1 MSSSYAVTQLYSEVD
16 MRMMS
21 ATLIAVTVLA
31 GAGLAKADA
40 AAGWKAFHAGDYAKA
55 IKEFMPRVE
64 QGDAAAQYWVGIV
77 YYDERSDLQ
86 DYDEAEKWFRKA
98 AEKGVVDA
106 QRYLGE
112 MYSKGHGLPQD
123 YVLAHMWSN
132 LAGMYG
138 IKLGADNVAE
148 VEKLMTPDQITKAQK
163 LAQEW
168 IAKQND

>member
-1 MSSSYAVTQLYSEVD
+1 MVSNSLIVTKYTTVNLVTPVMICRHLASVMSSSYAVTQLYSEVD

-40 AAGWKAFHAGDYAKA
+40 AAGWKAFHADDYAKA

-106 QRYLGE
+106 NAI
-112 MYSKGHGLPQD
+112 
-123 YVLAHMWSN
+123 LARCTAKAMDFLRTTSSLTCGPIS
-132 LAGMYG
+132 LA
-138 IKLGADNVAE
+138 
-148 VEKLMTPDQITKAQK
+148 
-163 LAQEW
+163 
-168 IAKQND
+168 

>member
-1 MSSSYAVTQLYSEVD
+1 MQLCSEVD

-21 ATLIAVTVLA
+21 VTLVVVTALA
-31 GAGLAKADA
+31 SVGLAKADA
-40 AAGWKAFHAGDYAKA
+40 ADGWKAFHAGDYAKA

-98 AEKGVVDA
+98 AEQGVVDA

-112 MYSKGHGLPQD
+112 MYIKGRGVPQD
-123 YVLAHMWSN
+123 FVLAHMWSN
-132 LAGMYG
+132 LAGMNG
-138 IKLGADNVAE
+138 VKLGADNMAE
-148 VEKLMTPDQITKAQK
+148 VEKLMTAAQIADAQK

-168 IAKQND
+168 LAKHRE